1 MESRFARIFGA
12 GTKPVIAMAH
22 LPALPGH
29 AAARRRGRACRA
41 WSTPSRATSRSC
53 STRASTPSC
62 SATRTTGPTGS
73 TRRWPTPPR
82 WPRVVTELAPRDRP
96 FGVDYL
102 WDARCALAVAA
113 TTGASFIREVMPG
126 VFESDM
132 GLWRPDP
139 ASLLRE
145 RRTLGADD
153 VAVLMNVTPEFAS
166 PLGTRPAGMRARS
179 AVVSTLADAILVSG
193 PMAGSEPDLE
203 AVREVVDAVAGA
215 APVLL
220 NTGAKAAQ
228 HRRVPAARRRRASS
242 APTSSSTAARG
253 TRSTATACAASWPRP
268 TTPADDA
275 ARPRRRHHGAEGRRC
290 STPRAASSRPSRAA
304 TRRPRRG
311 PSYSEADP
319 RDWLARRDRDRA
331 RGVRARP
338 ASRPAT

>member
-1 MESRFARIFGA
+1 MESRFVRIFGA
-12 GTKPVIAMAH
+12 GKKPVIAMAH
-22 LPALPGH
+22 LPALPGTPLH
-29 AAARRRGRACRA
+29 DAATGMQGVVDAVARDVEILLDEGVDAIMFCNENDRPYRLDASLADAAAMA
-41 WSTPSRATSRSC
+41 
-53 STRASTPSC
+53 
-62 SATRTTGPTGS
+62 
-73 TRRWPTPPR
+73 
-82 WPRVVTELAPRDRP
+82 RVVTELAPRDRP

-166 PLGTRPAGMRARS
+166 PLGSRPPGVRAKS

-203 AVREVVDAVAGA
+203 AVREVVDAVVGS

-220 NTGAKAAQ
+220 NTGAKAGNIGAFLPLVDGVIVGSDLKSEGGTWNAVDRERV
-228 HRRVPAARRRRASS
+228 RRFLAAAND
-242 APTSSSTAARG
+242 AR
-253 TRSTATACAASWPRP
+253 
-268 TTPADDA
+268 
-275 ARPRRRHHGAEGRRC
+275 
-290 STPRAASSRPSRAA
+290 
-304 TRRPRRG
+304 
-311 PSYSEADP
+311 
-319 RDWLARRDRDRA
+319 
-331 RGVRARP
+331 
-338 ASRPAT
+338 